1 MILAVLV
8 HAILSERK
16 YVDQEISSDDKD
28 PESCELGFAVF
39 TDGDGTST
47 CVEAAQVAD
56 VAFPHEDECALMLQ
70 SRILTNDVVCPRG

>member
-1 MILAVLV
+1 MV
-8 HAILSERK
+8 
-16 YVDQEISSDDKD
+16 
-28 PESCELGFAVF
+28 
-39 TDGDGTST
+39 GDGTST